1 MAIDLAIGCKEATRC
16 CFTNNFK
23 KIKDMNVMETMG
35 DNVALVKDW
44 FESLDEK
51 AKETTTVYMIIG
63 DMEGKCNVDFIAGH
77 NIENLVLT
85 LAQSMVNDE
94 DFYRVAKAAVELVAK
109 FNEIQEEEL
118 KEIAENMKSNIVS

>member
-1 MAIDLAIGCKEATRC
+1 
-16 CFTNNFK
+16 
-23 KIKDMNVMETMG
+23 MNVMETMG

-63 DMEGKCNVDFIAGH
+63 DMEGKCNVDFIAGY

-94 DFYRVAKAAVELVAK
+94 DFYRVAKAAVEFVDK